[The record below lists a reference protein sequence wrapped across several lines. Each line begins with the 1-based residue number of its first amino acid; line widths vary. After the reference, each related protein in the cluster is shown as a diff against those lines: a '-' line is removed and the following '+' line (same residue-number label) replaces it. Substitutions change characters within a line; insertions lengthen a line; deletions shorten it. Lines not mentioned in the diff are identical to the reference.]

1 LHKASNFQEDGM
13 ERTEERIKEKVRERY
28 TAAVTKEDSCC
39 GTRPACCGT
48 EVQLPEGRVVSSAG
62 YSQEQ
67 LISLPAD
74 AITNSFG
81 CGNPLAFAGVKS
93 GETVVDIGSGA
104 GIDCLLAGQIVGKE
118 GHVIGID
125 MTPVMIEKARA
136 NALKAGLSHVEF
148 RLGDAE
154 NMPVE
159 NGTADWIVS
168 NCVINL
174 SPNKP
179 RVFQEAFRVLKPG
192 GRVSISDIVVEH
204 MPWPLSKS
212 SALHCACIAGA
223 ISESKYLK
231 AMRDAGFSDAKV
243 TERIYYDRDELL
255 HLMEETK
262 LFGHSV
268 LKGFYR
274 YLVDRYVTG
283 KIWSARIIASKGLA
297 A

>member
-1 LHKASNFQEDGM
+1 M
-13 ERTEERIKEKVRERY
+13 ERSEERIKEQVRERY
-28 TAAVTKEDSCC
+28 TAAVTKSGSCC
-39 GTRPACCGT
+39 GTKSTCCGA
-48 EVQLPEGRVVSSAG
+48 EAALPEGRVVASAG
-62 YSQEQ
+62 YTSEQ

-74 AITNSFG
+74 AIVNSFG
-81 CGNPLAFAGVKS
+81 CGNPLAFAGVKR

-104 GIDCLLAGQIVGKE
+104 GIDCLLAGQIVGDE

-136 NALKAGLSHVEF
+136 NAQKAGLSNVEF

-159 NGTADWIVS
+159 SGTADWIVS

-174 SPNKP
+174 SPDKP
-179 RVFQEAFRVLKPG
+179 RVFREAFRVLKPG

-212 SALHCACIAGA
+212 SALHCACVAGA
-223 ISESKYLK
+223 ISESKYLD
-231 AMRDAGFSDAKV
+231 AMRQAGFVDVKV
-243 TERIYYDRDELL
+243 TERIQYDRDELL
-255 HLMEETK
+255 HLIEETK

-274 YLVDRYVTG
+274 YLVDRYVAG
-283 KIWSARIIASKGLA
+283 KIWSARIVATKGASA
-297 A
+297 